1 MTQTVN
7 ALDTLDTLDTV
18 DRFCRDLLDEHHEGR
33 RHDPETI
40 AARFVERFQVSA
52 RPALAEIRTLLREAG
67 VGEVSELA
75 LEGSPKGL
83 HVGVLGQECHIFYKE
98 KMWQGAR
105 DYTVLHETY
114 EIMHETL
121 CDLATGTQPAE
132 EVCRQADRFAAGVL
146 MQPGEFR
153 TLALA
158 SGLDVMALQRE
169 YGYAY
174 AAVALRLAEVVRG
187 LPYFVVLYERPGRS
201 DPATWPRGEDLA
213 ALRATVVRRIN
224 GMGPP
229 ASGLVTGK
237 RGGIP
242 ARHRRV
248 PAGSLAEL
256 AARSG
261 RPEYAEAD
269 GLAAVAQ
276 PVHWKGRLAKLAVV
290 AVPAEFRDALA
301 PQLGYRREPSRQF
314 PARPRLAASS

>member
-1 MTQTVN
+1 M
-7 ALDTLDTLDTV
+7 
-18 DRFCRDLLDEHHEGR
+18 
-33 RHDPETI
+33 
-40 AARFVERFQVSA
+40 
-52 RPALAEIRTLLREAG
+52 
-67 VGEVSELA
+67 
-75 LEGSPKGL
+75 
-83 HVGVLGQECHIFYKE
+83 
-98 KMWQGAR
+98 
-105 DYTVLHETY
+105 LHETY

-121 CDLATGTQPAE
+121 CDLATGTQPVE

-174 AAVALRLAEVVRG
+174 AAVTMRLAEVVRG
-187 LPYFVVLYERPGRS
+187 LPYFVVLYQRPGRV
-201 DPATWPRGEDLA
+201 DPANWPKGDDLA
-213 ALRATVVRRIN
+213 LLRATVVRRTQ

-229 ASGLVTGK
+229 ASSLVMGI

-242 ARHRRV
+242 RRHRRV
-248 PAGSLAEL
+248 PHGSLAEL
-256 AARSG
+256 AARTG

-301 PQLGYRREPSRQF
+301 PQLGSRREPSRQL
-314 PARPRLAASS
+314 PARPRLAAS

>member
-1 MTQTVN
+1 MTGTVH
-7 ALDTLDTLDTV
+7 ALDTV
-18 DRFCRDLLDEHHEGR
+18 DRFCRDLLDEHHEGV

-40 AARFVERFQVSA
+40 AARFVARFQVSA
-52 RPALAEIRTLLREAG
+52 RPALEELRILLKEAG

-75 LEGSPKGL
+75 IDGAPKGL
-83 HVGVLGQECHIFYKE
+83 HVGALGQECHIFYRE
-98 KMWQGAR
+98 ELWQGAR

-121 CDLATGTQPAE
+121 WDMESGGKPDGE
-132 EVCRQADRFAAGVL
+132 PCRQADRFAAAVL

-174 AAVALRLAEVVRG
+174 AAVTMRLAEVVRS
-187 LPYFVVLYERPGRS
+187 LPYFVALYERPGRV
-201 DPATWPRGEDLA
+201 DPAKWPRGDDLA
-213 ALRATVVRRIN
+213 ALRATVVRRTQ

-229 ASGLVTGK
+229 ASGLITGR

-242 ARHRRV
+242 QRHRRV

-261 RPEYAEAD
+261 MAEYAEAD

-290 AVPAEFRDALA
+290 AVPAAYRDALG
-301 PQLGYRREPSRQF
+301 PQLDDRRERSRQL
-314 PARPRLAASS
+314 PARPRLAAS

>member
-1 MTQTVN
+1 MTDAMIETV
-7 ALDTLDTLDTV
+7 DTV
-18 DRFCRDLLDEHHEGR
+18 DRFCRDLLDEHHEGQ

-40 AARFVERFQVSA
+40 AARFVERFHLSA
-52 RPALAEIRTLLREAG
+52 RPDLAELRALLKEAG

-75 LEGSPKGL
+75 IDGAPKGL

-98 KMWQGAR
+98 ELWQGAR

-121 CDLATGTQPAE
+121 CDLATGTQPVE

-174 AAVALRLAEVVRG
+174 AAVTMRLAEVVRG
-187 LPYFVVLYERPGRS
+187 LPYFVVLYQRPGRV
-201 DPATWPRGEDLA
+201 DPANWPKGDDLA
-213 ALRATVVRRIN
+213 LLRATVVRRTQ

-229 ASGLVTGK
+229 ASSLVMGI
-237 RGGIP
+237 RGSIP
-242 ARHRRV
+242 RRHRRV

-256 AARSG
+256 AARTG

-290 AVPAEFRDALA
+290 AVPLTHRDALA
-301 PQLGYRREPSRQF
+301 PQLGSRREPSRQL
-314 PARPRLAASS
+314 PARPRLAAS